1 MVDPA
6 EPIFEMDWIATQF
19 ILIFYPGKNVHV
31 LTRVVATVY
40 QKSPGN
46 VLQF

>member
-6 EPIFEMDWIATQF
+6 DPIFEMDWIATQF
-19 ILIFYPGKNVHV
+19 ILIFYPGQNVHV

-40 QKSPGN
+40 QKSSGN
-46 VLQF
+46 LTQF

>member
-6 EPIFEMDWIATQF
+6 EQIFEMDWIATQF
-19 ILIFYPGKNVHV
+19 ILIFYPGQNMHV

-40 QKSPGN
+40 QKSSGN
-46 VLQF
+46 VTPF

>member
-6 EPIFEMDWIATQF
+6 EPIFERDRIATQL
-19 ILIFYPGKNVHV
+19 ILIFYLAKNVHV

-46 VLQF
+46 ALQF